1 MVKYDCNKCSCI
13 LGPFFQSQNH
23 EVKPGACPECQ
34 SRGPFEINMKKVS
47 SACVN
52 DTTLWWIKIFY
63 FLFLDYLSKL
73 SRKNSLVKCS
83 LLHAHT
89 ITFPCWKAGAT
100 SFKPGSL
107 STKNCHFFALTRAN
121 TLTSFLTSSFTRLY
135 DKQFFLDKFSL
146 TGFICYCI
154 GIIWRYF
161 SLTTFKQTIP
171 LSSVP
176 YWTYTRAS
184 FLGEKLVR
192 LAFKLGSLSRKS
204 CQFFHV
210 HTSK

>member
-1 MVKYDCNKCSCI
+1 MVWCLVALVSCRNSAWSNMI
-13 LGPFFQSQNH
+13 ATNAPVFYSQNH

-89 ITFPCWKAGAT
+89 IKFPCWKAGTT

-135 DKQFFLDKFSL
+135 DKQFFLDRLYLLLYRHNL
-146 TGFICYCI
+146 TIF
-154 GIIWRYF
+154 
-161 SLTTFKQTIP
+161 
-171 LSSVP
+171 
-176 YWTYTRAS
+176 
-184 FLGEKLVR
+184 FLDN
-192 LAFKLGSLSRKS
+192 F
-204 CQFFHV
+204 
-210 HTSK
+210 